1 MKRMIKNFSVCTM
14 LIIVASIV
22 LTGCPTPPPVEEGG
36 LEDGSTLSGTLTQD
50 VTLTKGN
57 TYYLDGE
64 YIVPEGI
71 TLNIEEGVTIIAKY
85 DDIVDYLLVKQG
97 GKINAV
103 GTADAPIVMTSEK
116 KESGAWGGIHL
127 CGKARTN
134 AEGGTGSSEIGGA
147 PYGGTEDNDNS
158 GCLSYVRVEY
168 TGYAFDEE
176 HEANGITFYAVG
188 NGTVVDHCEA
198 YMGAD
203 DGFEWFGGCVNVSYL
218 VAKNCSDDS
227 FDWTEGWTGNA
238 SYLVAYQENAETLG
252 YDCDCLIE
260 ADNNENN
267 YIANPTSH
275 PIISNATL
283 VGNGGAKQGIRLR
296 RGTQVNL
303 ATITVCGKG
312 IPVSVESAE
321 TEQALVDGISSMK
334 NITASAE
341 LTSEKGIYTNDN
353 FINDGNK
360 VDASLSLS
368 YDDIL
373 KNNSWMNGAWVK

>member
-1 MKRMIKNFSVCTM
+1 M
-14 LIIVASIV
+14 V

-203 DGFEWFGGCVNVSYL
+203 DGFEWCGGCVIVSYL

-238 SYLVAYQENAETLG
+238 NYLVAYQENAETLG

-312 IPVSVESAE
+312 IPVSVESTE
-321 TEQALVDGISSMK
+321 TEQAFVDGVSSMK
-334 NITASAE
+334 NVTASAE

-373 KNNSWMNGAWVK
+373 KNNSWMSGAWVK